1 MKLKEGFL
9 LKEIAGE
16 YALFPV
22 GQNIVDFRNIVAV
35 NETGRFVVEKLQ
47 TELSYQ
53 ELLADFL
60 KEYEAA
66 DENEKEQM
74 QYDLDRF
81 LDNLWRHEMLCM

>member
-1 MKLKEGFL
+1 MKLKDGFL